1 MNRDYLEM
9 RAEDDA
15 AEIERLREKVDILRQ
30 DVADALKLAQDYKE
44 AMTRLENELQEVRN
58 NIRYDDTDPDLST

>member
-30 DVADALKLAQDYKE
+30 DVADALKLAEDWKSAFE
-44 AMTRLENELQEVRN
+44 RLESQLREDGL
-58 NIRYDDTDPDLST
+58 TPTSSC